1 MPVVTKGGGS
11 VSVVK
16 PAAPRPAAP
25 KPVKPPTI
33 VHPAPVVVVPVV
45 AVPVHHTH
53 HSDDVSGWDVLG
65 IILVFAVLLAVG
77 WWAVDRWYR

>member
-1 MPVVTKGGGS
+1 
-11 VSVVK
+11 
-16 PAAPRPAAP
+16 
-25 KPVKPPTI
+25 
-33 VHPAPVVVVPVV
+33 VVVVPVV

-53 HSDDVSGWDVLG
+53 TDDVSGWDVLG

>member
-1 MPVVTKGGGS
+1 
-11 VSVVK
+11 
-16 PAAPRPAAP
+16 
-25 KPVKPPTI
+25 VKPPII

-53 HSDDVSGWDVLG
+53 TDDVSGWDVLG